1 MPLLPDAH
9 GVFLADVRPDRWWR
23 RALHR
28 LVSRLSRRLDDAW
41 DDVGWTDDPDVPPG
55 LGVTILRDDMSWSEP
70 GTRTHEALLA
80 YHRGVAREF
89 AAVAATPTSVLVGTS
104 GPVDAETYRL
114 LTGRD
119 VRADVAANQLSA
131 AVDDA
136 HQLYAFLVRDVGN
149 VAAFQ
154 HAKALADLRRRWGL

>member
-9 GVFLADVRPDRWWR
+9 GVYLADVRPDRWWR

-28 LVSRLSRRLDDAW
+28 LVSRLSRRFDDAW
-41 DDVGWTDDPDVPPG
+41 DDVGSIDD
-55 LGVTILRDDMSWSEP
+55 EP
-70 GTRTHEALLA
+70 TTTCQVIQAHEAPF
-80 YHRGVAREF
+80 Y
-89 AAVAATPTSVLVGTS
+89 AAVDAKAEPIREAFITAFHGAVEGLEWRDPE
-104 GPVDAETYRL
+104 PVDAETYRL

-119 VRADVAANQLSA
+119 ARADVAANQLSA

-136 HQLYAFLVRDVGN
+136 HQLYAFLVRDVGH

>member
-1 MPLLPDAH
+1 MPLLPDPH
-9 GVFLADVRPDRWWR
+9 GVYLADVRPDRWWR

-28 LVSRLSRRLDDAW
+28 LVSRLSRRFDDAW
-41 DDVGWTDDPDVPPG
+41 DDVGWTDDEPERSR
-55 LGVTILRDDMSWSEP
+55 RDLQRYADE
-70 GTRTHEALLA
+70 
-80 YHRGVAREF
+80 
-89 AAVAATPTSVLVGTS
+89 VAAFSRQVAVETSVPVAQLGIER
-104 GPVDAETYRL
+104 GAVDAETYRL

-136 HQLYAFLVRDVGN
+136 HQLYAFLVRDVGQ